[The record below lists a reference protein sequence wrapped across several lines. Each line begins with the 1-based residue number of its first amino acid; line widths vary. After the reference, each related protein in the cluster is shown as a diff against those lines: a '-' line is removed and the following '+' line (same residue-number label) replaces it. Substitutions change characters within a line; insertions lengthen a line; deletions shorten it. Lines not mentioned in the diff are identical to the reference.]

1 MTWIQK
7 ASLNHKWPI
16 PCSLNFNANPTR
28 IISGFFSINLQVV
41 QYFTIVQ
48 KSTLLREEI
57 CEIYTNLYRLQ
68 TRFLRPFQNTEH
80 NERFGGNEGRKG
92 GCGAEGPLEALGAY

>member
-1 MTWIQK
+1 M
-7 ASLNHKWPI
+7 AHSLLSQLQCKSHKNYFW
-16 PCSLNFNANPTR
+16 
-28 IISGFFSINLQVV
+28 FFSINLQVV